1 MQTLNVVM
9 PGIASG
15 GTASQTVPAKVLD
28 CDTITQVKEKLVEQ
42 TWKGT
47 SFSQRPHVDS
57 LHLGQSATVYFNVI
71 FKYFGYFLVAPP
83 FFKNR
88 TCREPVCFVLV

>member
-1 MQTLNVVM
+1 MT
-9 PGIASG
+9 PGITSG

-57 LHLGQSATVYFNVI
+57 LNLGQSATVKLIRLIYFSNMNR
-71 FKYFGYFLVAPP
+71 P
-83 FFKNR
+83 FFSR
-88 TCREPVCFVLV
+88 SFIF

>member
-9 PGIASG
+9 PATPSG
-15 GTASQTVPAKVLD
+15 GAATQTVPAKVLD

-42 TWKGT
+42 IWKGT

-57 LHLGQSATVYFNVI
+57 LHLGQSAFFICLSVYLSV
-71 FKYFGYFLVAPP
+71 YLSVWHDMCTP
-83 FFKNR
+83 
-88 TCREPVCFVLV
+88 

>member
-1 MQTLNVVM
+1 MFSQNRQFFSLHFPFVQTLNVVM

-57 LHLGQSATVYFNVI
+57 LHLGQSATVYFHLI
-71 FKYFGYFLVAPP
+71 FKYLQVIF
-83 FFKNR
+83 
-88 TCREPVCFVLV
+88 